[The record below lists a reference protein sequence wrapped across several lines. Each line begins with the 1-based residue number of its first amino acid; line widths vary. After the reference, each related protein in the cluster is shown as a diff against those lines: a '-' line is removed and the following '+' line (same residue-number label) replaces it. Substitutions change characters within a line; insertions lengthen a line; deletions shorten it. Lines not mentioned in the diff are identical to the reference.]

1 MLERE
6 RTKTEKPHV
15 RLSFSKPVRSTSFI
29 VQVERRDLIAAPGA
43 DIMGIHVLWAMTAWA
58 GRLRIPFAQRIGK
71 GLNPINT
78 DALVFTSPSG
88 AKKVALDALVN
99 IDEVPQ
105 GVVTGAKK

>member
-1 MLERE
+1 
-6 RTKTEKPHV
+6 
-15 RLSFSKPVRSTSFI
+15 
-29 VQVERRDLIAAPGA
+29 
-43 DIMGIHVLWAMTAWA
+43 MGIHVLWAMTAWA
-58 GRLRIPFAQRIGK
+58 GRLRIPFAQTIGK